1 MSDYTLRINGA
12 EHTVTAQPDMPL
24 LWVLRDL
31 LGFTGTKFGCGVT
44 LCRACTV
51 EIDGEPQFS
60 CRLPISAVGQRD
72 VRTVEGLTMDDG
84 TLCAVQQAWV
94 ELDVPQC
101 GYCQSGQLVAANAL
115 LRKNDNPSS
124 DEIDQALQGNICRCG
139 SYNRIRDGEAL
150 AAKMLREKKAQVRS

>member
-51 EIDGEPQFS
+51 EIDGEAQFS
-60 CRLPISAVGQRD
+60 CRLPISAVGQRH
-72 VRTVEGLTMDDG
+72 VRTVEGLAMDDG

-139 SYNRIRDGEAL
+139 SYNRIRDGVAL
-150 AAKMLREKKAQVRS
+150 AAKMLREKKAKVRS